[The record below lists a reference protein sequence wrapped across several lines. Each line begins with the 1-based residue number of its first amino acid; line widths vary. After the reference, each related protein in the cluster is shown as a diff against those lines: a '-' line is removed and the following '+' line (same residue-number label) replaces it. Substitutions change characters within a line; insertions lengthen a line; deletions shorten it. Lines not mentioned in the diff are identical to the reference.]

1 MNASRLQS
9 SLPRET
15 GGMGRFN
22 GVSGRFETAQTSLV
36 QKLAQPVQELLDDV
50 LLATMG
56 LAPHGEPV
64 PNESAK
70 RRRRA
75 IAIAAVAIVAVA
87 AAGFVY
93 LRSGT
98 TFRTGTSVTPTP
110 PTGPD
115 PVTYSFV
122 TPTLGW
128 AVLNVTNPPS
138 SPAQFEVFNTSDG
151 SQDWR
156 LQFTGHGS
164 IPGFAQLTV
173 HLFDSSNGFMAL
185 GLPSIG
191 QQLYATSDRGNTWTQ
206 VQLPSPPCVVVT
218 FIDAR
223 QGWAL
228 VEDPT
233 EPTSGQLFDL
243 YATTDGG
250 STWQRLPNPPRDA
263 YYMAI
268 RAPGDSWMGS
278 LGAGSPHL
286 YTSADAGQSW
296 QRHELPPPPGRSWDS
311 AGHGTTVE
319 LLPGYGV
326 VATTGISTTP
336 PNVGEPVLFTSFDR
350 GSNWRYVMP
359 PPGDVA
365 YRDASH
371 WWAIKDTAL
380 FKSGDAG
387 RTWKQITNTLPRWQ
401 FVPHVLDSKH
411 AWAEL
416 SVVGGFGLGLTDD
429 GGLHWRPGNVPQVT

>member
-1 MNASRLQS
+1 
-9 SLPRET
+9 
-15 GGMGRFN
+15 
-22 GVSGRFETAQTSLV
+22 
-36 QKLAQPVQELLDDV
+36 
-50 LLATMG
+50 
-56 LAPHGEPV
+56 
-64 PNESAK
+64 
-70 RRRRA
+70 
-75 IAIAAVAIVAVA
+75 
-87 AAGFVY
+87 
-93 LRSGT
+93 
-98 TFRTGTSVTPTP
+98 
-110 PTGPD
+110 
-115 PVTYSFV
+115 VTYFFV

-138 SPAQFEVFNTSDG
+138 PPAQFEVFNTTDG
-151 SQDWR
+151 AQHWR

-164 IPGFAQLTV
+164 TPGFAQLAV

-185 GLPSIG
+185 GLPSVG
-191 QQLYATSDRGNTWTQ
+191 QQLYATSDRGTTWTQ

-218 FIDAR
+218 FIGAR

-243 YATTDGG
+243 YATSDGG

-263 YYMAI
+263 YYMTI
-268 RAPGDSWMGS
+268 RAPGEAWMGS
-278 LGAGSPHL
+278 LGAGPPHL

-296 QRHELPPPPGRSWDS
+296 QRHDLPPPPGRSWDS
-311 AGHGTTVE
+311 AGHGTTIE

-326 VATTGISTTP
+326 VATTGISTTS

-350 GSNWRYVMP
+350 GSSWRYVMP

-365 YRDASH
+365 YQDASH

-387 RTWKQITNTLPRWQ
+387 QTWKQITNTLPRWQ

>member
-1 MNASRLQS
+1 
-9 SLPRET
+9 
-15 GGMGRFN
+15 MGRFN
-22 GVSGRFETAQTSLV
+22 GVSGHSKRPKRPYVLKFVPSVQGLV
-36 QKLAQPVQELLDDV
+36 DDV
-50 LLATMG
+50 LLGTMG
-56 LAPHGEPV
+56 VAPHSEPV
-64 PNESAK
+64 RDDSAK

-75 IAIAAVAIVAVA
+75 TAIAAVAIVAVA

-93 LRSGT
+93 LRSGS
-98 TFRTGTSVTPTP
+98 TFRTGASVTPTP
-110 PTGPD
+110 PAGPN

-138 SPAQFEVFNTSDG
+138 PPAQFEVFNTADG
-151 SQDWR
+151 AKHWR
-156 LQFTGHGS
+156 LQFTGHAS
-164 IPGFAQLTV
+164 TPGFAQLTL
-173 HLFDSSNGFMAL
+173 HLFDSSNGFMAI

-223 QGWAL
+223 RGWAL

-233 EPTSGQLFDL
+233 EPTSGQFFDL
-243 YATTDGG
+243 YATSDGG

-263 YYMAI
+263 YYMTI
-268 RAPGDSWMGS
+268 RAPGEAWMGS
-278 LGAGSPHL
+278 LGAGPPHL

-296 QRHELPPPPGRSWDS
+296 QRHDLPPPPGRSWDS
-311 AGHGTTVE
+311 AGHGTTID

-326 VATTGISTTP
+326 VATSGISTAR

-350 GSNWRYVMP
+350 GNSWRFVMP
-359 PPGDVA
+359 PPGDIA
-365 YRDASH
+365 YQDASH

-380 FKSGDAG
+380 FKSRDAG
-387 RTWKQITNTLPRWQ
+387 QTWKQVTNALPRWQ

-429 GGLHWRPGNVPQVT
+429 GGLHWRPGNVPQVA